1 MILKKVMLITLTITS
16 TIVYAQ
22 TEKDTIKINQLE
34 EVIVVSNKVPRS
46 KELIPIQIESVSQR
60 EIEFQNYQNTA
71 DLLANSGNL
80 HVQKSQQGGGS
91 PTIRG
96 FEASRVLLIVDGVRM
111 NNLIFRSG
119 HLQNAITVDE
129 NLLENVDVFYGP
141 TSTLFGSDAL
151 GGTVSMNTKKARF
164 LNNDTKFI
172 SGNVSTRYGSVNEEK
187 STYFDLNF
195 AGENWAS
202 LTSFSYNDFG
212 DLKMGKRRNKNN
224 AYFGEREFYVETI
237 NGTDVLVANSDKYIQ
252 KNTAYKQFNLMQKI
266 AYKTTIGYNHGLNFQ
281 YSTSSDIPRY
291 DRLTDVSSSTGLRNA
306 EWYYGPQKRLLAIY
320 SLSKEKLILN
330 SDFKLDFAY
339 QNVEESRHNRRFGN
353 YNLQNR
359 IEKINMFSI
368 SLDLHKKFKKGE
380 LFYGLESYYETLNSE
395 AYSNNINT
403 GLVSTIDTR
412 YPNGKNYMM
421 RNDFYISYN
430 EKASQKTAWNLGARA
445 GYTLLHSSIDDDT
458 FFPLPFNS
466 INQQNFTYSATVGL
480 IHQPSKNVDL
490 KTNISSGF
498 RVPNIDDL
506 AKVFESGGGYV
517 IVPNADLNPE
527 KTITTDLGFV
537 IKSNN
542 KRFQIENTYF
552 FTRFFD
558 AIVTDNFTYEGQST
572 ISYNGVNS
580 QVLANQ
586 NKGKAFVTGFSTNLK
601 TYLFKNLQ
609 FNGTFNY
616 TLGRIT
622 EDSGR
627 SPLDHIPPFYGKMGL
642 NFAKKWGTLEAYI
655 LYNGKKPIKDYYLN
669 GEDNEQYAP
678 DGGMPAWETYNFK
691 TAFNVLKGATL
702 FIGVE
707 NILDTQY
714 RVFASGI
721 NAPGRNIY
729 GGMKYSF

>member
-1 MILKKVMLITLTITS
+1 MKKLINLTLLIVS
-16 TIVYAQ
+16 TIGFAQ
-22 TEKDTIKINQLE
+22 IQKDTIKTNQLE
-34 EVIVVSNKVPRS
+34 EVIVTSKKVPRS
-46 KELIPIQIESVSQR
+46 KELIPIQIESVSQK

-96 FEASRVLLIVDGVRM
+96 FESSRVLLMVDGIRM

-129 NLLENVDVFYGP
+129 NLLENVDIFYGP

-151 GGTVSMNTKKARF
+151 GGTVSMNTKKAKF
-164 LNNDTKFI
+164 LSTNTKFL
-172 SGNVSTRYGSVNEEK
+172 SGTISTRYGSVNKEK
-187 STYFDLNF
+187 SSYIDLNF
-195 AGENWAS
+195 AGTNWAS
-202 LTSFSYNDFG
+202 LTSFSFNDFG
-212 DLKMGKRRNKNN
+212 DLRMGKNRNKNN
-224 AYFGEREFYVETI
+224 PYFGERDFYVETI
-237 NGTDVLVANSDKYIQ
+237 NGVDVLVANDDKYVQ
-252 KNTAYKQFNLMQKI
+252 KYTAYKQYNFMQKLL
-266 AYKTTIGYNHGLNFQ
+266 YKTNSGYEHGLNFQ
-281 YSTSSDIPRY
+281 YSTSTDVPRY
-291 DRLTDVSSSTGLRNA
+291 DRLTDVSSSTGLKNA
-306 EWYYGPQKRLLAIY
+306 EWYYGPQKRMLAVY
-320 SLSKEKLILN
+320 SISKEKIVLN
-330 SDFKLDFAY
+330 SDLKFDVAY

-359 IEKINMFSI
+359 IEKVNMFSM
-368 SLDLHKKFKKGE
+368 SADLHRKFKKGE
-380 LFYGLESYYETLNSE
+380 LFYGLESYYETLKSD
-395 AYSNNINT
+395 AFAKNINT
-403 GLVSTIDTR
+403 GVTAPIDTR
-412 YPNGKNYMM
+412 YPNGSNYMM

-430 EKASQKTAWNLGARA
+430 EKATEKTAWNLGARA

-466 INQQNFTYSATVGL
+466 INQQNFTYSATAAL

-506 AKVFESGGGYV
+506 AKVFESGGGFV
-517 IVPNADLNPE
+517 IVPNSDLNPE
-527 KTITTDLGFV
+527 KTITTDLGFIV
-537 IKSNN
+537 KSNN
-542 KRFQIENTYF
+542 KRFQLENTYF
-552 FTRFFD
+552 YTRFFD

-572 ISYNGVNS
+572 IMYNGVNS

-586 NKGKAFVTGFSTNLK
+586 NKGKAFVTGISTNLK
-601 TYLFKNLQ
+601 LYIYENLQ
-609 FNGTFNY
+609 FNSSFNY

-627 SPLDHIPPFYGKMGL
+627 SPLDHIPPFYGKLSL
-642 NFAKKWGTLEAYI
+642 NYAKRWGTLEAYM
-655 LYNGKKPIKDYYLN
+655 LYNGKKPISDYYLN

-678 DGGMPAWETYNFK
+678 KGGMPAWETYNFK
-691 TAFNVLKGATL
+691 TAFNIIKGGTL
-702 FIGVE
+702 FVGVE

-729 GGMKYSF
+729 GGMKYNF

>member
-1 MILKKVMLITLTITS
+1 MKKLINLTLLIVS
-16 TIVYAQ
+16 TIGFAQ
-22 TEKDTIKINQLE
+22 IQKDTIKTNQLE
-34 EVIVVSNKVPRS
+34 EVVVISNKVPKS
-46 KELIPIQIESVSQR
+46 KKLIPIQIESVSQK

-96 FEASRVLLIVDGVRM
+96 FESSRVLLMVDGIRM

-129 NLLENVDVFYGP
+129 NLLENVDIFYGP

-151 GGTVSMNTKKARF
+151 GGTVSMNTKKAKF
-164 LNNDTKFI
+164 LSNNTKFL
-172 SGNVSTRYGSVNEEK
+172 SGTISTRYGSVNEEK
-187 STYFDLNF
+187 SSYIDLNF
-195 AGENWAS
+195 AGTNWAS
-202 LTSFSYNDFG
+202 LTSFSFNDFG
-212 DLKMGKRRNKNN
+212 DLRMGKNRNKNN
-224 AYFGEREFYVETI
+224 PYFGERDFYVETI
-237 NGTDVLVANSDKYIQ
+237 NGVDVLVANDDKYVQ
-252 KNTAYKQFNLMQKI
+252 KYSAYKQYNFMQKLL
-266 AYKTTIGYNHGLNFQ
+266 YKTNSGYEHGLNFQ
-281 YSTSSDIPRY
+281 YSTSTDVPRY
-291 DRLTDVSSSTGLRNA
+291 DRLTDVSSSTGLKNA
-306 EWYYGPQKRLLAIY
+306 EWYYGPQKRMLAVY
-320 SLSKEKLILN
+320 SISKEKIVLN
-330 SDFKLDFAY
+330 SDLKFDVAY

-359 IEKINMFSI
+359 IEKVNMFSM
-368 SLDLHKKFKKGE
+368 SADLHRKFTKGE
-380 LFYGLESYYETLNSE
+380 LFYGLESYYETLKSD
-395 AYSNNINT
+395 AFAKNINT
-403 GLVSTIDTR
+403 GVTAPIDTR
-412 YPNGKNYMM
+412 YPNGSNYMM

-430 EKASQKTAWNLGARA
+430 EKATEKTVWNLGARA

-466 INQQNFTYSATVGL
+466 INQQNFTYSATAGL

-506 AKVFESGGGYV
+506 AKVFESGGGFV
-517 IVPNADLNPE
+517 IVPNSDLNPE
-527 KTITTDLGFV
+527 KTITTDLGFIV
-537 IKSNN
+537 KSNN
-542 KRFQIENTYF
+542 KRFQLENTYF
-552 FTRFFD
+552 YTRFFD

-572 ISYNGVNS
+572 IMYNGVNS

-586 NKGKAFVTGFSTNLK
+586 NKGKAFVTGISTNLK
-601 TYLFKNLQ
+601 LYIYENLQ
-609 FNGTFNY
+609 FNSSFNY

-627 SPLDHIPPFYGKMGL
+627 SPLDHIPPFYGKLSL
-642 NFAKKWGTLEAYI
+642 NYAKRWGTLEAYM
-655 LYNGKKPIKDYYLN
+655 LYNGKKPISDYYLN

-678 DGGMPAWETYNFK
+678 NGGMPAWETYNFK
-691 TAFNVLKGATL
+691 TAFNIIKGGTL
-702 FIGVE
+702 FVGVE

-729 GGMKYSF
+729 GGMKYNF